1 METLFVNACARP
13 DSRTL
18 RLAKYFLTKYDKKLG
33 NINMHEVR
41 LEDENIKP
49 LDFNALEKRNKIL
62 SEKHF
67 DDEMLR
73 YARQFVAADSI
84 VIAAPYWDMS
94 FPSMLKNYIEAVN
107 AIGVTFVYGEDG
119 RPHGLCKAKKL
130 VYITTAGGP
139 IISDDYGFG
148 YINGLCNVCYG
159 IKDVSYIKAE
169 FLDVEGANI
178 DEVLQKSF
186 EDADRILSNF

>member
-1 METLFVNACARP
+1 METLFVNACVRA

-18 RLAKYFLTKYDKKLG
+18 RIARYFLTKYGEKCG
-33 NINMHEVR
+33 NMNWHEVR
-41 LEDENIKP
+41 LEDENIQS

-73 YARQFVAADSI
+73 YARQFATADSI

-139 IISDDYGFG
+139 IISENYGFG
-148 YINGLCNVCYG
+148 YIKGLCNVCYG
-159 IKDVSYIKAE
+159 IRDVSYIKAE

-178 DEVLQKSF
+178 DEILKKSYD
-186 EDADRILSNF
+186 DADRILRNY

>member
-1 METLFVNACARP
+1 METLFVNACVRA

-18 RLAKYFLTKYDKKLG
+18 RIARYFLTKYGEKCG
-33 NINMHEVR
+33 NMNWHEVR
-41 LEDENIKP
+41 LEDENIQS

-73 YARQFVAADSI
+73 YARQFATADSI

-139 IISDDYGFG
+139 IISENYGFG
-148 YINGLCNVCYG
+148 YIKGLCNVCYG

-178 DEVLQKSF
+178 DEILKKSYD
-186 EDADRILSNF
+186 DADRILRNY